1 MYHALQLHAEWLHS
15 SAGGVLLTFMSRFQ
29 VLLTDY
35 AWPDLEIERAILAT
49 VDAELVVA
57 ERVDA
62 ATLAALAADADAIM
76 TTWARV
82 SAEVL
87 ATAKRCRIVARLGIG
102 LDNIDVDFA
111 TGQGML
117 VTNVPDY
124 CLKEVAEHTL
134 SLILALG
141 RKVAFFHQQTKSGG
155 YDLAAGPALRRLEGQ
170 MVGLVGLGN
179 IGRQVAAKA
188 ASLGFRVVASTR
200 RAASAPTAIECL
212 PLDAL
217 LAHCD
222 YVSLHVPSTP
232 ETRNLIGAAE
242 LVRMKP
248 TAYLINTSRGAVL
261 DEQALA
267 EALAAGRLAGAAL
280 DVQPQEPPDLSRPPF
295 NDPRVIVTPHAA
307 FYSIEAVT
315 DLRRR
320 ASRQVADAVTGKM
333 PENVV
338 NSPANS
344 PIASRG
350 QLLL

>member
-1 MYHALQLHAEWLHS
+1 MPRY
-15 SAGGVLLTFMSRFQ
+15 Q

-35 AWPDLEIERAILAT
+35 AWPDLDIERATLAA
-49 VDAELVVA
+49 VGAELVVA
-57 ERVDA
+57 ERTDA
-62 ATLAALAADADAIM
+62 ATLAALAAEADAIM

-82 SAEVL
+82 PAEVL
-87 ATAKRCRIVARLGIG
+87 TAAKHCRIVARLGIG

-111 TGQGML
+111 TRQGML

-134 SLILALG
+134 ALILALG
-141 RKVAFFHQQTKSGG
+141 RKVAFYHQQTKSGG

-170 MVGLVGLGN
+170 TVGIVGLGN

-188 ASLGFRVVASTR
+188 ASLGFRVIATTR
-200 RAASAPTAIECL
+200 RAANIPPNIECL

-217 LAHCD
+217 LVQSD
-222 YVSLHVPSTP
+222 FVSLHVPSTA
-232 ETRNLIGAAE
+232 ETSHFMGAAE
-242 LVRMKP
+242 LAHMKP

-280 DVQPQEPPDLSRPPF
+280 DVQQQEPPDLSRPPF
-295 NDPRVIVTPHAA
+295 DDPRVIVTPHAA
-307 FYSIEAVT
+307 FYSLEAVAE
-315 DLRRR
+315 LRRR
-320 ASRQVADAVTGKM
+320 ASRQVADVLSGKT

-338 NSPANS
+338 S
-344 PIASRG
+344 G
-350 QLLL
+350 